1 MKQLRKRY
9 EYAAVLFFLAALVF
23 GILIGTGTL
32 TSGLHLVD
40 DHEYL
45 EYDLIRRSGGSL
57 GDCLRFALSEDVGLR
72 FRPLYFSVRVLLYGL
87 FGTNLV
93 AWSVEK
99 ALEIIGALFLLY
111 LSARKLRCSPFF
123 ALAFSFFIMVGPQS
137 AVWWKLG
144 PQEGTGMLLFSASF
158 YLLLRWLEDGKT
170 FCAAGSVAAAAAMS
184 LYKESFLLLLPF
196 LMLSCVYFDGIK
208 NGFTWN
214 VIRNA
219 LIRNK
224 YVIGSYGI
232 TFAAV
237 LLIIVFTVGVMS
249 PGYVG
254 VDASMSPNEYKH
266 VWINTLQNHV
276 DHFVWFSIVSGI
288 LLLTYAKRWKWLA
301 ASIVMGCA
309 VVVPQMVI
317 YLKTG
322 LEERYILPWS
332 FGVAFLFVLSVH
344 LMEGLNGIRRGLYAI
359 LLLTYLI
366 PNGKLLI
373 EEASYFTYRGHSVT
387 DVLNAALENSEEDTF
402 ILSAYSPYE
411 ESDLTVSCWMEL
423 HGRDHVYVWDQDAK
437 TCTDRRGAE
446 VGTAAV
452 EEMEIILFYN
462 PKDRHYCYEPDI
474 DLSDYERIEYGTM
487 TMCIRKK

>member
-1 MKQLRKRY
+1 MTQRWKRY
-9 EYAAVLFFLAALVF
+9 EYAAVLLFLAALVL
-23 GILIGTGTL
+23 GILTSTGTL

-45 EYDLIRRSGGSL
+45 EYDLVRKNGGNL
-57 GDCLRFALSEDVGLR
+57 WDCLRFALSEDVGLR
-72 FRPLYFSVRVLLYGL
+72 FRPLYFAIRILLYGL
-87 FGTNLV
+87 FGTNLT

-99 ALEIIGALFLLY
+99 ALEIIGTLFLLY

-123 ALAFSFFIMVGPQS
+123 AFAFSFFVMIGPQS

-144 PQEGTGMLLFSASF
+144 PQESTGMFLFSASF
-158 YLLLRWLEDGKT
+158 YLLLRWLEDGKASR
-170 FCAAGSVAAAAAMS
+170 AAGSVAAAATMA

-196 LMLSCVYFDGIK
+196 LLLSCVYFDGIK
-208 NGFTWN
+208 HGFTWD

-219 LIRNK
+219 LKRNK
-224 YVIGSYGI
+224 YVIAAYGI

-237 LLIIVFTVGVMS
+237 FLTILFSVGFMS

-254 VDASMSPNEYKH
+254 VDTSMSPNEYKH
-266 VWINTLQNHV
+266 VWINTLRNCV
-276 DHFVWFSIVSGI
+276 NHFVWFSAASGI
-288 LLLTYAKRWKWLA
+288 LLLTYVKRWKWLA
-301 ASIVMGCA
+301 ASIMMGCS

-332 FGVAFLFVLSVH
+332 FGVAFLFVLAVH
-344 LMEGLNGIRRGLYAI
+344 LTGELKGLRRGLYMI
-359 LLLTYLI
+359 LVLAYLI
-366 PNGKLLI
+366 PNARLLV

-423 HGRDHVYVWDQDAK
+423 HGRDHVYVWDQEAK
-437 TCTDRRGAE
+437 TCTDRRGVE

-452 EEMEIILFYN
+452 EEMDIILFYN
-462 PKDRHYCYEPDI
+462 PRDRHYCYEPDI

-487 TMCIRKK
+487 TMCIRKR